1 MAFFKIILIINVSME
16 KIRDNFYLDVQIT
29 LE

>member
-1 MAFFKIILIINVSME
+1 MAFFKIILVINVSME